1 MASNMKMNNEM
12 MEPQVV
18 PAQSPAGRRARY
30 KFVIE
35 QVDYAKTELMEATS
49 EREVDYML
57 EKLETLMTKE
67 FSSDP
72 VLDDGMKH
80 FVADIVGTIS
90 AVKLHDY
97 TRADLCEMLQ
107 HFLNLAE
114 KKLSE
119 EENACTAESRIEK
132 PNPLQKIFLFLAKHA
147 ENPNQLQQFL
157 LFVADHADE
166 IEIDFD

>member
-1 MASNMKMNNEM
+1 MANNMNMSDEK

-18 PAQSPAGRRARY
+18 PAQSPEGRKARY
-30 KFVIE
+30 EYVIE
-35 QVDYAKTELMEATS
+35 QVDYAKTELMKATG

-72 VLDDGMKH
+72 VLDGEMNH

-97 TRADLCEMLQ
+97 TRTDLCEMLQ
-107 HFLNLAE
+107 HFLNLAK
-114 KKLSE
+114 KKLIE
-119 EENACTAESRIEK
+119 EETARTEQSHTEK
-132 PNPLQKIFLFLAKHA
+132 PNPLRKLFL
-147 ENPNQLQQFL
+147 L
-157 LFVADHADE
+157 LADLADE
-166 IEIDFD
+166 IDIDIDEFN